1 MGYVVGAGVVLS
13 LALLVHAIS
22 ALQVSVYAFLIVGA
36 GLVPALTLA
45 GANFWLPRSGL
56 GGEEVWTVAEW
67 GGLGIALLTLVNVGV
82 LLSDVSIQAYLPAIL
97 ASSVA
102 IGGFVGIL
110 IGALLELRRST
121 RRLSQSNDVLNR
133 VLRHDMRNNLNVALG
148 HLSQLERTTS
158 GDATEHVEQLRQTID
173 EMATTTEKARQIDVA
188 LAADR
193 RSQRPVDIVPYVS
206 ERIEAVQRA
215 YPEASVELDCP
226 DSVTVHADWLL
237 GTVLDNLIEN
247 AVVHT
252 DGTPSL
258 HLSVERRGSIAEIR
272 IVDEGPAIP
281 ETELDVFS
289 TGAETPLHH
298 SKGVGLWLVTW
309 VVESYGGDVSFGR
322 TDSGGNVVTL
332 ELRTATWFEERK
344 QRGIPGL

>member
-1 MGYVVGAGVVLS
+1 MGYVVGTGVVLS
-13 LALLVHAIS
+13 LALLVHAIT
-22 ALQVSVYAFLIVGA
+22 ALEVGVYAVLIVVT

-45 GANFWLPRSGL
+45 GANYWLPRSGL
-56 GGEEVWTVAEW
+56 GGDEVWTVAEW
-67 GGLGIALLTLVNVGV
+67 GGFGIALLTLVNVGV
-82 LLSDVSIQAYLPAIL
+82 IVSDISVEAYLPALL

-110 IGALLELRRST
+110 IGALLELRRSA

-148 HLSQLERTTS
+148 HLSKLERTTE
-158 GDATEHVEQLRQTID
+158 GEAATHVDELRRTID

-193 RSQRPVDIVPYVS
+193 RAQEPVDIVPYVS
-206 ERIEAVQRA
+206 DRVEAVRRA
-215 YPEASVELDCP
+215 YPEATVELDCP
-226 DSVTVHADWLL
+226 ESVTVHADWLL

-247 AVVHT
+247 AVVHS

-258 HLSVERRGSIAEIR
+258 QVSVERRTNVAEIR
-272 IVDEGPAIP
+272 IVDDGPEIP
-281 ETELDVFS
+281 EEELDVFS
-289 TGAETPLHH
+289 SGAETPLHH

-309 VVESYGGDVSFGR
+309 VVESYGGDVSFG
-322 TDSGGNVVTL
+322 TTEAGGNVVTL
-332 ELRTATWFEERK
+332 ELRTASWLEER
-344 QRGIPGL
+344 QWAAFSGF